1 MVFTSPSTLR
11 ILARAATMAL
21 ALPCAASFA
30 QDAVNAPSPLSG
42 TPRNI
47 VPVEQ
52 LPQVPATPPPEPAR
66 APVIPGRAAL
76 TVQVGDLGTLEGPVA
91 GTLTNANGGLGPTAW
106 QASDRATIVTM
117 LQSVPATTPSAAQR
131 LLMRKALLTAAPTP
145 PGRSNVSFN
154 QLRLTKLMDGGYIGD
169 AADLALKIQAPMN
182 FDILRAQSDALLY
195 AGRDME
201 TCGDI
206 TAHRLDSAEPY
217 WVELRAFCYAVTGD
231 VSTLDLTRAVI
242 MEQGIAD
249 PAFITLLDGMTS
261 GKPMAP
267 DTLRFP
273 DSIHVVMMA
282 RLKLPMTA
290 EIGTGLGLP
299 ASLLAA
305 GSAETSGTTRF
316 AAGEKAL
323 RAGALPTPLLGEIL
337 DSASFTPQDLDGAAA
352 LARSEPL
359 MKALARIRAALNVA
373 GTDEARAELVHA
385 AFEIGERE
393 GLLAQVAA
401 LFADSAAQIIPA
413 PDWALRS
420 DLMVRGL
427 LLAGR
432 ADAAQRW
439 FDILDRNMP
448 GMADTV
454 DQLELALALDA
465 PNARRN
471 AGARRL
477 LTDLALTVHPP
488 PPPPQPIVVPEPIPD
503 PNAPGQFL
511 PPEPAPP
518 PPPPPPPPKLP
529 QALLY
534 RATLDLGLFDA
545 LGEAMSAE
553 VQAAVPRLILEPLP
567 GRRPAPVLMQRIDKA
582 ALSDSRGE
590 VALSVATALGPQG
603 AGDLAPDVVVR
614 LVRAL
619 QTAGI
624 RDAAHALATEALLLR
639 PRAGAALSR

>member
-1 MVFTSPSTLR
+1 
-11 ILARAATMAL
+11 
-21 ALPCAASFA
+21 
-30 QDAVNAPSPLSG
+30 
-42 TPRNI
+42 
-47 VPVEQ
+47 
-52 LPQVPATPPPEPAR
+52 
-66 APVIPGRAAL
+66 
-76 TVQVGDLGTLEGPVA
+76 
-91 GTLTNANGGLGPTAW
+91 
-106 QASDRATIVTM
+106 
-117 LQSVPATTPSAAQR
+117 
-131 LLMRKALLTAAPTP
+131 LLT
-145 PGRSNVSFN
+145 
-154 QLRLTKLMDGGYIGD
+154 
-169 AADLALKIQAPMN
+169 
-182 FDILRAQSDALLY
+182 
-195 AGRDME
+195 
-201 TCGDI
+201 
-206 TAHRLDSAEPY
+206 
-217 WVELRAFCYAVTGD
+217 
-231 VSTLDLTRAVI
+231 
-242 MEQGIAD
+242 
-249 PAFITLLDGMTS
+249 
-261 GKPMAP
+261 
-267 DTLRFP
+267 
-273 DSIHVVMMA
+273 
-282 RLKLPMTA
+282 
-290 EIGTGLGLP
+290 
-299 ASLLAA
+299 
-305 GSAETSGTTRF
+305 
-316 AAGEKAL
+316 
-323 RAGALPTPLLGEIL
+323 
-337 DSASFTPQDLDGAAA
+337 
-352 LARSEPL
+352 
-359 MKALARIRAALNVA
+359 ALARIRAALKVA

-393 GLLAQVAA
+393 GLLAQVAT
-401 LFADSAAQIIPA
+401 LFADSAAEIIPA
-413 PDWALRS
+413 ADWALRS

-477 LTDLALTVHPP
+477 LADLALTVHPP

-545 LGEAMSAE
+545 LGELMSAE
-553 VQAAVPRLILEPLP
+553 AQAAVPRLILEPLP

-590 VALSVATALGPQG
+590 VALSIATALGPQG

-639 PRAGAALSR
+639 PRAGAALRR

>member
-1 MVFTSPSTLR
+1 MPSASTAKLGT
-11 ILARAATMAL
+11 LARAAAMAL

-30 QDAVNAPSPLSG
+30 QDADAPAPQLSG
-42 TPRNI
+42 APRDS
-47 VPVEQ
+47 VDQPPSAV
-52 LPQVPATPPPEPAR
+52 ATPPPEEVR

-76 TVQVGDLGTLEGPVA
+76 AVQVGDLGTLEGPVT
-91 GTLTNANGGLGPTAW
+91 GTLDNANGGLGPNAW
-106 QASDRATIVTM
+106 QGSDRAMIVTM
-117 LQSVPATTPSAAQR
+117 LQSVPASTPSAAQR
-131 LLMRKALLTAAPTP
+131 LLMRKALLTAAPAP
-145 PGRSNVSFN
+145 PGRSTVSFN

-169 AADLALKIQAPMN
+169 AADLALRIQAPTN

-195 AGRDME
+195 AGRD
-201 TCGDI
+201 TDACSDI
-206 TAHRLDSAEPY
+206 TAHRLESAESY
-217 WVELRAFCYAVTGD
+217 WVELRAFCYAVMGD
-231 VSTLDLTRAVI
+231 TSTLDLTRAVI

-249 PAFITLLDGMTS
+249 PAFVTLLDGMVS
-261 GKPMAP
+261 GKAIAP

-273 DSIHVVMMA
+273 DSLHVVMMA

-290 EIGTGLGLP
+290 QIGTGLGLP
-299 ASLLAA
+299 AGLLAA
-305 GSAETSGTTRF
+305 SSAETPRATRV
-316 AAGEKAL
+316 AAAEKAL
-323 RAGALPTPLLGEIL
+323 RVGALPTPLLGEIL
-337 DSASFTPQDLDGAAA
+337 DQASFTPQDLDGAAA
-352 LARSEPL
+352 LAHSEPL
-359 MKALARIRAALNVA
+359 MNALARIRAALKIA
-373 GTDEARAELVHA
+373 STDEARAELVHT

-401 LFADSAAQIIPA
+401 LYANEAAEIMPS

-427 LLAGR
+427 LLANR

-439 FDILDRNMP
+439 FDILDRAMP
-448 GMADTV
+448 GMGDTV
-454 DQLELALALDA
+454 DQLELALALAA

-511 PPEPAPP
+511 PPEPPP
-518 PPPPPPPPKLP
+518 PPPPPPPAPRLP
-529 QALLY
+529 EALLS
-534 RATLDLGLFDA
+534 RATLDLGIFDA
-545 LGEAMSAE
+545 LGELMSAE
-553 VQAAVPRLILEPLP
+553 ARGAVPRLILEPLP
-567 GRRPAPVLMQRIDKA
+567 GQRPAPVLMQRIDRA

-624 RDAAHALATEALLLR
+624 RDAAHALASEALLLR